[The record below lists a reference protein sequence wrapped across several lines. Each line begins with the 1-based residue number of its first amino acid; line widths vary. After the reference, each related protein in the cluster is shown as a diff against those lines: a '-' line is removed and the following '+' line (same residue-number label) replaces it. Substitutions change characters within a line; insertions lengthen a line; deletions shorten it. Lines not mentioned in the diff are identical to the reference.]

1 MEREIRVRHRILL
14 LALKDLRLL
23 WRDRG
28 ALFSVVLFPLLFA
41 CFFGLMFSG
50 EEGGDA
56 RISLIVADEDSSAA
70 SRAFVALLDSS
81 AGLAV
86 RHATLEA
93 ARAEVRRGRAAAW
106 LLLPRGFGER
116 SDNLFF
122 GDPPAAE
129 LGLDPSR
136 RAEGGLLQGLL
147 QQQAA
152 RRFEDLFTFNTR
164 TPELLAA
171 QRKALRDSS
180 GSVLPW
186 LSGLD
191 RFFVSLDSL
200 AAVTRALPA
209 GDTGA
214 TGSTPDSRSGF
225 TPLELT
231 VHDESVIREGPGS
244 SFAVSF
250 PQGVVWALIA
260 CAASFG
266 IALVSERQN
275 GLAERLH
282 HAPLAPGELLAAR
295 ALAALVSMVAVSALL
310 FAFAAAVFGLRPS
323 SWPLLALAVF
333 QGSLC
338 FVGLSLCFTLMG
350 RSEQAASGIG
360 WGVMSLLAML
370 GGGMIPL
377 MFMPGWMQVLSR
389 ISPVR
394 WVVVSLEGAL
404 WRGFSLTEML
414 VPGAVLLGIGVGS
427 FALGVLLSGRRV

>member
-1 MEREIRVRHRILL
+1 MTHRILL
-14 LALKDLRLL
+14 LTLKDLRLL

-50 EEGGDA
+50 EGGGDA

-70 SRAFVALLDSS
+70 SQAFVALLDSS
-81 AGLAV
+81 EGLAV
-86 RHATLEA
+86 QHASLDA
-93 ARAEVRRGRAAAW
+93 ARAAVRRGKAAAW
-106 LLLPRGFGER
+106 LHLPKGFGER

-136 RAEGGLLQGLL
+136 KAEGGLLQGLL

-152 RRFEDLFTFNTR
+152 RRFEDLFTFNDR
-164 TPELLAA
+164 TSDLLAT

-180 GSVLPW
+180 GTVQPW
-186 LSGLD
+186 LTGLD

-200 AAVTRALPA
+200 STVTQADPATAALA
-209 GDTGA
+209 
-214 TGSTPDSRSGF
+214 DSAENRGPGF
-225 TPLELT
+225 TPLTLT
-231 VHDESVIREGPGS
+231 VRDESVIREGPGS

-266 IALVSERQN
+266 IAMVAERKN
-275 GLAERLH
+275 GLAERLE
-282 HAPLAPGELLAAR
+282 HAPLGPGEPLAAR
-295 ALAALVSMVAVSALL
+295 ALAALVSMIAVSALL
-310 FAFAAAVFGLRPS
+310 FVVAALVFHLRPP

-333 QGSLC
+333 QSSLC

-350 RSEQAASGIG
+350 KSEQAASGIG

-377 MFMPGWMQVLSR
+377 IFMPGWMQTLSR
-389 ISPVR
+389 VSPVR

-404 WRGFSLTEML
+404 WRGFSLAEML
-414 VPGAVLLGIGVGS
+414 VPGAVLLAIGVGS
-427 FALGVLLSGRRV
+427 FALGVILSGNRR

>member
-1 MEREIRVRHRILL
+1 MTDCAKLFGDSLKIEHEVGVAADELADLIRQEHDAVVRALAVQIALDPFGEIFHRQAEIVY
-14 LALKDLRLL
+14 R
-23 WRDRG
+23 
-28 ALFSVVLFPLLFA
+28 SVDPLLH
-41 CFFGLMFSG
+41 
-50 EEGGDA
+50 
-56 RISLIVADEDSSAA
+56 
-70 SRAFVALLDSS
+70 RAFALSQ
-81 AGLAV
+81 GL
-86 RHATLEA
+86 
-93 ARAEVRRGRAAAW
+93 
-106 LLLPRGFGER
+106 GER

-136 RAEGGLLQGLL
+136 KAEGGLLQGLL

-152 RRFEDLFTFNTR
+152 RRFEDLFTFNNR
-164 TPELLAA
+164 TSDLLAT

-180 GSVLPW
+180 GTVQPW
-186 LSGLD
+186 LTGLD

-200 AAVTRALPA
+200 STVTQASPA
-209 GDTGA
+209 GAAAAA
-214 TGSTPDSRSGF
+214 TDSALSSGPGF
-225 TPLELT
+225 TPLTLT
-231 VHDESVIREGPGS
+231 VRDESVIREGPGS

-266 IALVSERQN
+266 IAMVAERKN
-275 GLAERLH
+275 GLAERLE
-282 HAPLAPGELLAAR
+282 HAPLGSGEPLAAR
-295 ALAALVSMVAVSALL
+295 ALAALVSMIAVSALL
-310 FAFAAAVFGLRPS
+310 FGVAALVFHLRPP

-333 QGSLC
+333 QSSLC

-350 RSEQAASGIG
+350 KSEQAASGIG

-377 MFMPGWMQVLSR
+377 IFMPGWMQTLSR
-389 ISPVR
+389 VSPVR

-414 VPGAVLLGIGVGS
+414 VPGAVLLAIGAGS
-427 FALGVLLSGRRV
+427 FALGVVMLRKRG